1 MIFFRE
7 SQMPVW
13 YMIDLSKS
21 YMLVIVSETGF
32 NSMKQVDDWSEVHRM
47 AQAFM
52 AELNG
57 ATPRI
62 YEAVT
67 EDQFFNIYT
76 NVWEV
81 LDANH
86 STFFHQYFQL

>member
-1 MIFFRE
+1 MIYFRE

-13 YMIDLSKS
+13 YMIRAN
-21 YMLVIVSETGF
+21 YMLVIVADSGL
-32 NSMKQVDDWSEVHRM
+32 NSIKQVDNFYEVNRM
-47 AQAFM
+47 YNAFT

>member
-13 YMIDLSKS
+13 YMIDLSRS
-21 YMLVIVSETGF
+21 YMLVIVSEKGY
-32 NSMKQVDDWSEVHRM
+32 NSMKQVDDRGEVLRM
-47 AQAFM
+47 FNAVM

>member
-1 MIFFRE
+1 MIYFRE

-13 YMIDLSKS
+13 YMIRAN
-21 YMLVIVSETGF
+21 YMLVVVAEQGC
-32 NSMKQVDDWSEVHRM
+32 NSIKQVDTWPEVHRM
-47 AQAFM
+47 AQAFT

-62 YEAVT
+62 YEAVS

-86 STFFHQYFQL
+86 STFFHQYFNL